1 MLAQADSPISQ
12 VERPKTRRRGIKKP
26 SKERIWT
33 FCCCLPFGGNVN
45 TNLKKFKDKS
55 TKDLFPEYLLPP
67 PCSRDI
73 GKKTLVL
80 DLDETLVH
88 SSFKPIE
95 KADFVISV
103 EIETQIHDIYVLKRP
118 GVDEFLRKMGDLFEV
133 VIFTASLATYA
144 DPVLDL
150 LDKNGVIRARLFREA
165 CQSHGGNYV
174 KDLSKLGRT
183 LKSIL
188 IVDNSPFSYQWHK
201 DNAIPCESWFDDQND
216 RQLENLTPLLL
227 ELASEDDVRIGLKNF
242 NSQLSKGNNK
252 GVTT

>member
-88 SSFKPIE
+88 CRLDKSENPDI
-95 KADFVISV
+95 VITVPFAGV
-103 EIETQIHDIYVLKRP
+103 EYEVAVYKRP
-118 GVDEFLRKMGDLFEV
+118 HFAEFLKSVAQHFEV
-133 VIFTASLATYA
+133 VVFTASQRVYA
-144 DPVLDL
+144 DKL
-150 LDKNGVIRARLFREA
+150 LDILDPDKFIKHRLFRDS
-165 CQSHGGNYV
+165 CVLVHGNYL
-174 KDLSKLGRT
+174 KDLNILGRNLAQT
-183 LKSIL
+183 VI
-188 IVDNSPFSYQWHK
+188 IDNSPHVFGFQL
-201 DNAIPCESWFDDQND
+201 DNGIPIETWFANNDQDSELLKLVPFLESLVNV
-216 RQLENLTPLLL
+216 E
-227 ELASEDDVRIGLKNF
+227 DVRPLVREQF
-242 NSQLSKGNNK
+242 QLYKKVVN
-252 GVTT
+252 